1 MNKIVQICSVGSA
14 LMISSTVMAAGPNTI
29 TFQGEVTSQTCE
41 VTVNGNASNPVVL
54 LPTVSTT
61 VLTAAGST
69 AGETTFKL
77 GVTGCDG
84 TATNSNTKFVGNL
97 VDADGNLGNAT
108 GTGYATNVALQL
120 LTSSGG
126 TAINLNDETSSTV
139 PGVVLA
145 DGETEGS
152 VEYAVQ
158 YYSNVGAATA
168 GSVIGSVQYAV
179 VYE

>member
-1 MNKIVQICSVGSA
+1 MNKTTLVFSICSA
-14 LMISSTVMAAGPNTI
+14 LMTSSGVIAAGPNTI
-29 TFQGEVTSQTCE
+29 NFQGEVTSQTCE
-41 VTVNGNASNPVVL
+41 VAVNGNASNPVVL
-54 LPTVSTT
+54 LPTVSTAA
-61 VLTAAGST
+61 LTDAGSK

-97 VDADGNLGNAT
+97 VDAAGNLGNAT
-108 GTGYATNVALQL
+108 GAGYASNVALQL

-126 TAINLNDETSSTV
+126 TAINLNDVTSSTV

-158 YYSNVGAATA
+158 YYSKVGAATA
-168 GSVIGSVQYAV
+168 GSVIGSVQYSV
-179 VYE
+179 IYE